1 MVINARSQSRGFA
14 YIEFTHLSDLMKA
27 LDLKEGEFRGRNF
40 KISKSN
46 REIGFKKPNRDMNN
60 RLEME
65 GKEEKRDR
73 GDGWK
78 RR

>member
-1 MVINARSQSRGFA
+1 
-14 YIEFTHLSDLMKA
+14 MKA
-27 LDLKEGEFRGRNF
+27 LDLKEGAFRRRNF

-46 REIGFKKPNRDMNN
+46 REIGFKKPNRDMTN